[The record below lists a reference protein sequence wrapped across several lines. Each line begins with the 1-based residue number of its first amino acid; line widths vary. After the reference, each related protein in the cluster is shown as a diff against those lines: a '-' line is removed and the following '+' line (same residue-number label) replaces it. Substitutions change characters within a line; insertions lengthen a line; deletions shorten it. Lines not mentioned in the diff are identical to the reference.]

1 MSSHWNSNA
10 DQILAQ
16 MVANSAAAI
25 DEVCRDLS
33 GRPVHEVRP
42 ALAAR
47 WAASNEGASITE
59 PGLTSVA
66 TLISQGK
73 RVWVELDGRI
83 MAED

>member
-1 MSSHWNSNA
+1 MSFHWNSNA

-16 MVANSAAAI
+16 MVANTAAAI
-25 DEVCRDLS
+25 YEVCRDFS
-33 GRPVHEVRP
+33 GRPVDEVRP

-59 PGLTSVA
+59 PELTNVA

-73 RVWVELDGRI
+73 RVWAEADGRI
-83 MAED
+83 MAHD